1 MRWISLC
8 AVLGAVLL
16 PAVSARPLC
25 RPDVTTTPV
34 ASSTPSATPVPTPEN
49 LILNGDFEE
58 EDLSVWSLRTVT
70 VEKDAAKAHSPDHY
84 VRYFVQNEYAVGGN
98 NLNQTINGLDTTRLY
113 RLSFSAAVFGSPSLG
128 AASCSLD
135 ALQGDTVFKS
145 WNIDTYLRNRYKSY
159 DTEFLVNGE
168 DITFTLRLRCSVGVK
183 VTIDI
188 GVDDIVMTDIGPARI

>member
-84 VRYFVQNEYAVGGN
+84 V
-98 NLNQTINGLDTTRLY
+98 
-113 RLSFSAAVFGSPSLG
+113 
-128 AASCSLD
+128 
-135 ALQGDTVFKS
+135 
-145 WNIDTYLRNRYKSY
+145 
-159 DTEFLVNGE
+159 
-168 DITFTLRLRCSVGVK
+168 
-183 VTIDI
+183 
-188 GVDDIVMTDIGPARI
+188 